1 MADLLDYIDFRALEA
16 LNVQPGRGVEN
27 ALKQVRGRGVCGRER
42 GETLSP
48 WPRSWPFLEEGPR
61 KLSAACAPPAPFLTP
76 FSRTPPPPSPHS
88 IPQGPRDDARLFAE
102 SDTDDQLLLNIPFTQ
117 AVRLT
122 GVALSGPAPDATGY
136 DADAAPRSVRLFV
149 NRPSL
154 GFAEAEA
161 DPAAQEVE
169 VGGEG
174 GGGGAGEAVVI
185 PLKAARFKGVTSLAL
200 FFQANAGGAETT
212 QVGCVKLFGS
222 AGETFDVAAIKKAGE
237 EGGPGA

>member
-1 MADLLDYIDFRALEA
+1 MRAREGRDA
-16 LNVQPGRGVEN
+16 LSLGPR
-27 ALKQVRGRGVCGRER
+27 
-42 GETLSP
+42 P
-48 WPRSWPFLEEGPR
+48 WPLLARSP
-61 KLSAACAPPAPFLTP
+61 LSLPPAP
-76 FSRTPPPPSPHS
+76 PPLPLSSPLFPALPHPPQS

-102 SDTDDQLLLNIPFTQ
+102 SDTDAQLLLNIPFTQ

-122 GVALSGPAPDATGY
+122 GVALSGPAPDAAGC
-136 DADAAPRSVRLFV
+136 DAAAAPRSVRLFV

-174 GGGGAGEAVVI
+174 GGGGGGEAVVI

-222 AGETFDVAAIKKAGE
+222 AGETFAVAAIKNAGE
-237 EGGPGA
+237 VGGPGA